1 MITEAIIEGEM
12 LIDEQV
18 RRLTSI
24 YLGSTKVWPL
34 DPEPIP
40 EPTVILPED
49 TVAGDVL
56 YTNGAALNFTDG
68 SLETAL
74 FLNRAGHTPIG
85 VVVVPGTHN
94 VYGDGSC
101 GVMSLKLMNCKTP
114 ATGGVNEQ
122 DICWGVQG
130 TDISSLP
137 NLDQVP
143 VGNTEDGIPTSQA
156 NQSYLPSDNFSN
168 TQCVHDTNTFYYDT
182 SVTPAPSP
190 YLTDGSRNPGYYQTT
205 SPSSSS
211 NALAD
216 FDGIGNTNKII
227 AQRGDKDYTSW
238 RPDPNTE
245 ADYPAASCCN
255 MFYTRGTIQTDWYLP
270 AMGELGYIILRF
282 NKINE
287 TITNLQEVY
296 GTRIGVTLH
305 TSYNY
310 WSSSEFSADSACTIS
325 SFEGYVNGH
334 NKNYYSKVL
343 AFLRVNK
350 SGIIPTTPPA

>member
-1 MITEAIIEGEM
+1 MITEAIIEGKM

-18 RRLTSI
+18 CPLTSI
-24 YLGSTKVWPL
+24 YLGSTIVWPL

-40 EPTVILPED
+40 EPTVILPKD

-56 YTNGAALNFTDG
+56 YTDGNQIVFCDG
-68 SLETAL
+68 SLETAQ
-74 FLNRAGHTPIG
+74 FLHSVGYTPIG

-94 VYGDGSC
+94 VYGDKSC
-101 GVMSLKLMNCKTP
+101 GVMSLKLMNCSRP
-114 ATGGVNEQ
+114 ATGGTTEQ

-130 TDISSLP
+130 TDISLLS
-137 NLDQVP
+137 NLDYVP

-156 NQSYLPSDNFSN
+156 NWSYLPSDRFSG
-168 TQCVHDTNTFYYDT
+168 TQCIHDTDTFYYDT
-182 SVTPAPSP
+182 VVEPSPSP

-216 FDGIGNTNKII
+216 FNGIANTNKII

-238 RPDPNTE
+238 KPNPDTE

-270 AMGELGYIILRF
+270 AMGELGYIISRF
-282 NKINE
+282 NKING

-296 GTRIGVTLH
+296 KTSISVTLR
-305 TSYNY
+305 TGCDY
-310 WSSSEFSADSACTIS
+310 WSSSESNADSARKIS
-325 SFEGYVNGH
+325 SLEGGLDRH
-334 NKNYYSKVL
+334 NKNYYSKVR
-343 AFLRVNK
+343 AFLRVNE
-350 SGIIPTTPPA
+350 SGIVSTTPPA